1 MILNSKIKLKPF
13 KNITIPAD
21 IDVQEYHIFYE
32 LFPGKRHSVYGMA
45 KETPLSTLGL
55 FSDTDREMASLLY
68 PEWDNTLV
76 YFNSQKNT
84 KENTITLN
92 IYLFEKQ
99 AILSSSLNNGVKDI
113 VLNPDYIFKDEH
125 IGKNKG
131 ILVDHYGRLSFFQ
144 NKRECDEYIRDSG
157 ECGFILFENVAFH
170 KIGDKILLDIPRLE
184 FHSEKDYVKRLKT
197 YKSSINI
204 FLDESSMYHLI
215 SEKNKEKP
223 VSLHDDPENYN
234 VYSLSDL
241 REDGGINQHHCFINQ
256 NIDCFKISHRYQAFM
271 DYERPV
277 WLVKEEVRVG
287 SLVSH
292 VLFLFRTIEAISDL
306 PEATLE

>member
-13 KNITIPAD
+13 KNITISAD
-21 IDVQEYHIFYE
+21 IDVQEYHVFYE

-45 KETPLSTLGL
+45 KETPLSSLGV
-55 FSDTDREMASLLY
+55 FSDTDRAMASLLY

-76 YFNSQKNT
+76 YLNNQKNT
-84 KENTITLN
+84 KDNTNTLN

-99 AILSSSLNNGVKDI
+99 AILSSSLNDGIKDI

-131 ILVDHYGRLSFFQ
+131 ILVDHYGLLSFFQ
-144 NKRECDEYIRDSG
+144 NKRECDEYIKDSR
-157 ECGFILFENVAFH
+157 EDGFILFDNVSFH

-184 FHSEKDYVKRLKT
+184 FHSEKNYVKRLKT
-197 YKSSINI
+197 HKSAINI
-204 FLDESSMYHLI
+204 FLDEFSMYHLI
-215 SEKNKEKP
+215 SKKNKENP
-223 VSLHDDPENYN
+223 ESLHDDPENFN

-241 REDGGINQHHCFINQ
+241 RDDGTISQRHCFINQ
-256 NIDCFKISHRYQAFM
+256 NLDYFKVSHRYQALM
-271 DYERPV
+271 DYEYPV
-277 WLVKEEVRVG
+277 WLVKEEVKVG

-292 VLFLFRTIEAISDL
+292 VLFLFRSAEAISEL

>member
-55 FSDTDREMASLLY
+55 FSETDREMAFLLY

-84 KENTITLN
+84 KDNTITLN

-99 AILSSSLNNGVKDI
+99 AILSSSVNNGVKDI
-113 VLNPDYIFKDEH
+113 VLNPDYVFKDEH

-144 NKRECDEYIRDSG
+144 NKRECDEYIRDSR
-157 ECGFILFENVAFH
+157 EDGFMLFDNVTFH
-170 KIGDKILLDIPRLE
+170 KIGDKILLDIPSLE

-197 YKSSINI
+197 HKSAINV
-204 FLDESSMYHLI
+204 FLDESSMYYLI
-215 SEKNKEKP
+215 SQKNKENP
-223 VSLHDDPENYN
+223 VSLHDDSENYN

-271 DYERPV
+271 DYEHPV

-292 VLFLFRTIEAISDL
+292 VLFLFRSLESISDL